1 MEHEMSSQA
10 EDIIRETFSSLAKAI
25 GVQIDIPD
33 EMIANLA
40 ARLQAQI
47 DLLAELQSTGRL
59 LADDE
64 MRLTAE
70 EVEDVKIVLGQLERG
85 GPAFEAAHERLR
97 ALFPATEP
105 AEEPC
110 TGNLWCEAPL
120 HAEGCYA
127 THRIPPG
134 RLAPAEPAEQ
144 ETKAVTFD
152 EIAQS
157 LKSIGDA
164 ESSFGFKLDYWG
176 KIAEKLIAKYPHV
189 LSSPVVEE
197 ETKAER
203 CPSEIEGWGCS
214 LTNGHDGDH
223 TAHDQD
229 GPAYVWPAS
238 SPVVPA
244 PTETGPWHD
253 ITKAPR
259 HLTLRDRDGD
269 TWTYVGDNWVTPETA
284 ILTVERINKKY
295 APFVAAKE
303 G

>member
-1 MEHEMSSQA
+1 MSSQA

-47 DLLAELQSTGRL
+47 DLLAELHSAGRL
-59 LADDE
+59 LAADE

-70 EVEDVKIVLGQLERG
+70 QVEDVEALVATANPYSA
-85 GPAFEAAHERLR
+85 PAARLR

-110 TGNLWCEAPL
+110 TGNLRCEAPL

-134 RLAPAEPAEQ
+134 RLAPAEPAE
-144 ETKAVTFD
+144 
-152 EIAQS
+152 
-157 LKSIGDA
+157 
-164 ESSFGFKLDYWG
+164 
-176 KIAEKLIAKYPHV
+176 
-189 LSSPVVEE
+189 E
-197 ETKAER
+197 ETKAEGPCEVR
-203 CPSEIEGWGCS
+203 SPQGDTCS
-214 LTNGHDGDH
+214 FPKSGHAGVH
-223 TAHDQD
+223 TWAWPDKK
-229 GPAYVWPAS
+229 PAS

-244 PTETGPWHD
+244 PTETGPWETVD
-253 ITKAPR
+253 AIPGSVTRIK
-259 HLTLRDRDGD
+259 DCEGD
-269 TWTYVGDNWVTPETA
+269 VWHRCTAGWEHGGLHGPEG
-284 ILTVERINKKY
+284 Y
-295 APFVAAKE
+295 APFVAAEE